1 MSHLPF
7 MVLKRRIPSAG
18 PQICIRSSLL
28 ILNRSAP
35 ATTAENLF
43 CFLFKILCKFL
54 FFPNDWAAQLR
65 ACSLLLFN
73 CSMDQNLLRFLPLL
87 PEKLEKS
94 LEKGENLWRCSHCW
108 VSCGEDDGRRCY
120 MSKRRRALE
129 MSIAAQHPLSPNN
142 GLKGMREQ
150 H

>member
-7 MVLKRRIPSAG
+7 RVLKRRIPSAG
-18 PQICIRSSLL
+18 PQIWIRSSLL
-28 ILNRSAP
+28 ILKRSAP
-35 ATTAENLF
+35 ATTAEHLF
-43 CFLFKILCKFL
+43 CFLPIFPFFL
-54 FFPNDWAAQLR
+54 WLSHSALFLLFHGSKCVVMGFV
-65 ACSLLLFN
+65 CSLT
-73 CSMDQNLLRFLPLL
+73 PL

-129 MSIAAQHPLSPNN
+129 MSIAAQQPLSPNN
-142 GLKGMREQ
+142 GLKGIREQ